1 MQHMQGHL
9 EKLRVQISECEL
21 IRDLATNKAK
31 RELFNKLAEH
41 YKVLAAEVEQAIAE
55 LKSGHRVMIQ
65 CQNPNCRARYTAL
78 LRNEAPPT
86 APICIECDMT
96 LPTTIEG
103 EFVYSILSPS
113 QLN

>member
-55 LKSGHRVMIQ
+55 LKSGHRVMVPEPQ
-65 CQNPNCRARYTAL
+65 LPGTLYRAVAERGATHRADL
-78 LRNEAPPT
+78 HR
-86 APICIECDMT
+86 
-96 LPTTIEG
+96 
-103 EFVYSILSPS
+103 V
-113 QLN
+113 